1 MSNVRYRQLDG
12 LRAIAVVMVLY
23 AHFFAAGG
31 SFWGHVGVRLFFVL
45 SGFLITRLLLE
56 ARSAAEFEPLAAIKT
71 FYIRRA
77 LRIFPPYFGL
87 LGFVWLANLE
97 QSKRVLAWHALYLS
111 NFWYALRDEWTPW
124 ILCHTWSLS
133 IEEQFYI
140 IWPLIILLAPRR
152 SIERICIGV
161 ILFSLAFRLYW
172 PVTGTPSLTR
182 DLLPPASMDALA
194 SGALLA
200 AWRSRTALSPQWMRM
215 SWVPLAGAFLILLWL
230 RPMPV
235 PAIQD
240 WARWIGLE
248 ILPLVPL
255 VMIVSYCSAGL
266 GGYLGRLVEC
276 PPLTALGRISYGVY
290 LFHAIVLA
298 LTVKAQ
304 PWIPINVSEQGPGR
318 FLIAGAGTLML
329 ASISWLVLEKRI
341 NALKSHFPYVVSRDR
356 SSAQG
361 LHGTKAQGGPA
372 YLRDPIDDSDALP
385 NPQSSIN

>member
-1 MSNVRYRQLDG
+1 
-12 LRAIAVVMVLY
+12 MVLY

-31 SFWGHVGVRLFFVL
+31 SFWGHIGVRLFFVL

-56 ARSAAEFEPLAAIKT
+56 ARSAAEFEPVAAIKS

-215 SWVPLAGAFLILLWL
+215 GWVPLAAAFLILLWL

-235 PAIQD
+235 PAMQD

-276 PPLTALGRISYGVY
+276 PPLTALGRISYGIY

-318 FLIAGAGTLML
+318 FLIAGAGTLTL

-341 NALKSHFPYVVSRDR
+341 NALKSHFPYVVPGDR

-361 LHGTKAQGGPA
+361 LHGTKAHGGPA
-372 YLRDPIDDSDALP
+372 YLRDPIDDSNALP